1 MNDLRPDMFDPEFL
15 LEHIRRDTK
24 FDADLLEKIIS
35 EWKRYKATG
44 LEPEEIMVKDDI
56 LACSAIVLGTAVAH
70 IRGLLAA
77 EKDGRLWLS
86 PFPLND
92 SAKLYAPRKNDVQEQ
107 TVQYITL
114 LDGEPSVAVSFDC
127 DYECA
132 GCPHNA
138 PYTNY
143 EAGDGGCDGEGG
155 FGVILISE
163 IGKTV
168 FLTRAEAE
176 AEAALRGD
184 KR

>member
-1 MNDLRPDMFDPEFL
+1 MERLTVNRNGVWHFEDWERGIDCTGKAVDHLAAYEDTGLDPVQAQAYADCEL
-15 LEHIRRDTK
+15 GPETLTAIK
-24 FDADLLEKIIS
+24 QADLLGKFAR
-35 EWKRYKATG
+35 WAQ
-44 LEPEEIMVKDDI
+44 
-56 LACSAIVLGTAVAH
+56 
-70 IRGLLAA
+70 A

-176 AEAALRGD
+176 AALRGD